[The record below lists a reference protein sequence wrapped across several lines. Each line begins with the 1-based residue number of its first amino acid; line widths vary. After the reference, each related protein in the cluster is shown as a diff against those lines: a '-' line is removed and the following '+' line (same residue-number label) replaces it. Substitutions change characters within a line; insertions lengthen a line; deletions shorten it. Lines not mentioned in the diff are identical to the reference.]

1 MENFAT
7 VIGATSMICASIT
20 IMFGSMMP
28 ALGESKAAVAA
39 LQGMAQQP
47 DSANDLSRTL
57 FISMA
62 MIESTAIYCL
72 VISFILLFVN
82 PFWTVALKQLG
93 M

>member
-1 MENFAT
+1 MENLVA
-7 VIGATSMICASIT
+7 VIGATSMICASLT

-28 ALGESKAAVAA
+28 AIGESKAAAAA
-39 LQGMAQQP
+39 LQGIAQQP

-82 PFWTVALKQLG
+82 PFWDVAVSQLG